1 MNKLLIATTL
11 LAALAGSWVQADEAT
26 TDSTDAE
33 ASRVVSESSMAI
45 YSQNPYIQSVMQK
58 TNHIKAARLKEIMS
72 NGTEAIF
79 LDVRPY
85 SEFAK
90 GDGIEGVTLNIPR
103 NMLEIEAYEKLPDVN
118 ATIIIISSKGIRGGL
133 AANTLQAIGFNY
145 VSNLMGGLEAW
156 NEAYPD

>member
-1 MNKLLIATTL
+1 MNKLLMTTAL
-11 LAALAGSWVQADEAT
+11 MAALLGSWAQADEPVK
-26 TDSTDAE
+26 DSTDAE
-33 ASRVVSESSMAI
+33 SNRVVSESSMAI
-45 YSQNPYIQSVMQK
+45 TAQNPYIQSVMEK
-58 TNHIKAARLKEIMS
+58 TNHIKAERLKEIMAS
-72 NGTEAIF
+72 GTEAIF

-90 GDGIEGVTLNIPR
+90 GDGVEGVTLNIPR

-133 AANTLQAIGFNY
+133 AANTLKQMGYNY